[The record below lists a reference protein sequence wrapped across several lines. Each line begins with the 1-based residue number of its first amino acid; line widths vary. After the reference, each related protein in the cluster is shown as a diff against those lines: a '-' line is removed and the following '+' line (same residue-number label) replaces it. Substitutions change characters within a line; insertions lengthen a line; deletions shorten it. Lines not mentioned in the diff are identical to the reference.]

1 MRTTLDLP
9 DPLFKEVKTRA
20 VQQGVTLKEL
30 LASYIVAGLRN
41 PSIPKSA
48 AAPGEKRHPLPV
60 GIARVPDAPLHPAM
74 TNAEIY
80 AILDAED
87 LGEYTRAIAQSSVT
101 N

>member
-1 MRTTLDLP
+1 MRTTLDIP

-30 LASYIVAGLRN
+30 LASYIEAGLRN
-41 PSIPKSA
+41 PSIPKNSA
-48 AAPGEKRHPLPV
+48 APSEKRHPLPV
-60 GIARVPDAPLHPAM
+60 GIARDPDAPLHPAM